1 VIVGG
6 KQFRAIDSRCWDA
19 ARRLSDMDRDGVD
32 IQIISPMP
40 ELLSHWFGAADAD
53 ALARHVNGA
62 TAELVAKGNGR
73 FVGFGM
79 APVQDPELAAR
90 RLEEIGALGLRGIEI
105 GSHVDGVPLG
115 DAKLHPFYAAAEE
128 LNLAIMVHPL
138 RPAGMERLGAKPELA
153 AVAAFPLETALAATS
168 LLAGG
173 VPERFPHLRI
183 LLSHGGGALPWI
195 LPRLDHAWGLGGSL
209 KALFPTQPSR
219 SARHFYY
226 DSVLYSARSLEFL
239 AHAVGRERIV
249 IGSDY
254 PFLIQQ
260 ERPGDFAL
268 QALTANFDA
277 NAMAFLDGTHVRRTA
292 KAAQR
297 F

>member
-1 VIVGG
+1 
-6 KQFRAIDSRCWDA
+6 
-19 ARRLSDMDRDGVD
+19 
-32 IQIISPMP
+32 
-40 ELLSHWFGAADAD
+40 
-53 ALARHVNGA
+53 VNGA

-90 RLEEIGALGLRGIEI
+90 RLEEVRALGLRGIEI

-115 DAKLHPFYAAAEE
+115 EAKLDPLYAAAEE

-138 RPAGMERLGAKPELA
+138 RPTGMERLGEKPELA
-153 AVAAFPLETALAATS
+153 AVAAFPLETAFAATS

-173 VPERFPHLRI
+173 VPERFPGLRI

-209 KALFPTQPSR
+209 KALFPAQPSH

-226 DSVLYSARSLEFL
+226 DTVLYSSRSLEFL
-239 AHAVGRERIV
+239 AATVGRERIV

-268 QALTANFDA
+268 QALRADFDA
-277 NAMAFLDGTHVRRTA
+277 NAMAFLDGTPARRTA
-292 KAAQR
+292 RAAQR